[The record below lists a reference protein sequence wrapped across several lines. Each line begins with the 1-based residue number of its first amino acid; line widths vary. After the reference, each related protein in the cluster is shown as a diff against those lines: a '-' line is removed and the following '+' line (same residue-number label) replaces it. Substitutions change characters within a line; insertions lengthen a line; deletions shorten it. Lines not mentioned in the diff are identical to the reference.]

1 VTSVDIVPSQVE
13 SFQVTNVSALGPFYD
28 STSLLGSWLKSHFT
42 QHGVKRVMYCPSEYR
57 LLVGTMP
64 LLWKT
69 TGLSAFS
76 RRSGGFSS
84 YPALQFSNSYTSAVL
99 RFVNCAVNQTHIHGS
114 LKHDHAAA
122 AMLVLS
128 CRHLDLEISHDQ

>member
-1 VTSVDIVPSQVE
+1 
-13 SFQVTNVSALGPFYD
+13 
-28 STSLLGSWLKSHFT
+28 
-42 QHGVKRVMYCPSEYR
+42 
-57 LLVGTMP
+57 MP

-114 LKHDHAAA
+114 LKHHHAAA